1 MIALMPY
8 TLKDS
13 VRHKF
18 TKKAYNVRDWEKYDE
33 GLKNRGSLTIWFSED
48 AIAAWN
54 HVQPDKRIRGGQRVY
69 SDLAIE
75 TAHTLRLVYKQPSR
89 QTEGLLTSIVQL
101 LNLKLPIPDYTTLSR
116 RAKRV
121 VLSKPPKSSS
131 DSRVVIVDSTG
142 LKVVGEKEWMNHK
155 HGTKQRKVWRKLHLA
170 VNEDGEILSA
180 TLTTHHESDVSQVP
194 DLLNKIETPID
205 AFYGDAGGYDHPGT
219 YAALD
224 NHEQRFSQTTPIR
237 TVIPPNIGFRSAQ
250 ISDSEKRKA
259 NIKLLNDVGREKWQ
273 EATSY
278 GKRSGV
284 ENTNSRYKT
293 IIGGKLRSKDT
304 DNQSTEVQIGIRI
317 LNRMRAL
324 GIPKGRRVA

>member
-1 MIALMPY
+1 M
-8 TLKDS
+8 K
-13 VRHKF
+13 
-18 TKKAYNVRDWEKYDE
+18 
-33 GLKNRGSLTIWFSED
+33 
-48 AIAAWN
+48 
-54 HVQPDKRIRGGQRVY
+54 RGGQRVY

-75 TAHTLRLVYKQPSR
+75 TAHTLRLVYKQPLR

-101 LNLKLPIPDYTTLSR
+101 LDLDLPIPDYTTLSR
-116 RAKRV
+116 RAKRI

-131 DSRVVIVDSTG
+131 DSRVIIVDSTG

-170 VNEDGEILSA
+170 INEDGEILSA
-180 TLTTHHESDVSQVP
+180 TLTTHHESDVSQVL
-194 DLLNKIETPID
+194 DLLIKIDTPID

-224 NHEQRFSQTTPIR
+224 NHEQRFNQTIPIR
-237 TVIPPNIGFRSAQ
+237 TVIPPNLGFRSLQ
-250 ISDSEKRKA
+250 ESDSEKRKA
-259 NIKLLNDVGREKWQ
+259 NIKLLNDIGREKWQ

-278 GKRSGV
+278 GKRAGV

-304 DNQSTEVQIGIRI
+304 DNQNTEVQIGVRI
-317 LNRMRAL
+317 LNKMRVL

>member
-1 MIALMPY
+1 MPY
-8 TLKDS
+8 TLKDP

-18 TKKAYNVRDWEKYDE
+18 TKKSYNIRDWAKYDE

-54 HVQPDKRIRGGQRVY
+54 HVKSDKMKRGGQRVY

-75 TAHTLRLVYKQPSR
+75 TAHTLRLVYKQPLR
-89 QTEGLLTSIVQL
+89 QTEGLLASIIQL
-101 LNLKLPIPDYTTLSR
+101 LNLDLPIPDYTTLSR
-116 RAKRV
+116 RAKGI

-131 DSRVVIVDSTG
+131 DSRVIIVDSTG

-170 VNEDGEILSA
+170 INEDGEILSA
-180 TLTTHHESDVSQVP
+180 TLTTHHESDVSQLP
-194 DLLNKIETPID
+194 DLLSKIDTPID

-219 YAALD
+219 YSALD
-224 NHEQRFSQTTPIR
+224 NHEQRFNQTMPIR
-237 TVIPPNIGFRSAQ
+237 TVIPPNLGFRSLQ
-250 ISDSEKRKA
+250 ENDSDKRKG

-273 EATSY
+273 ETTSY
-278 GKRSGV
+278 GKRAGV

-304 DNQSTEVQIGIRI
+304 DNQNTEIQIGVRI

>member
-1 MIALMPY
+1 MPY
-8 TLKDS
+8 TLKDP

-18 TKKAYNVRDWEKYDE
+18 TKKSYNVRDWAKYDE

-48 AIAAWN
+48 AISAWN
-54 HVQPDKRIRGGQRVY
+54 HVKPDKMKRGGQRVY

-75 TAHTLRLVYKQPSR
+75 TAHTLRLVYKQPLR
-89 QTEGLLTSIVQL
+89 QTEGLLTSIVHL
-101 LNLKLPIPDYTTLSR
+101 LNLELPIPDYTTLSR
-116 RAKRV
+116 RAKRI

-131 DSRVVIVDSTG
+131 DSRVIIVDSTG

-170 VNEDGEILSA
+170 INEAGEILSA

-194 DLLNKIETPID
+194 YLLSKIETPID

-219 YAALD
+219 YSALD
-224 NHEQRFSQTTPIR
+224 THEHRFNQTRSIR
-237 TVIPPNIGFRSAQ
+237 TVIPPNLGFRSLQ
-250 ISDSEKRKA
+250 ESDSDKRKS
-259 NIKLLNDVGREKWQ
+259 NIKLLNNVGRERWQ
-273 EATSY
+273 EVTLY
-278 GKRSGV
+278 GKRSNI

-304 DNQSTEVQIGIRI
+304 DNQNTEIQIGIRI
-317 LNRMRAL
+317 LNRMRTL

>member
-1 MIALMPY
+1 MPY
-8 TLKDS
+8 TLKDP

-18 TKKAYNVRDWEKYDE
+18 TKKSYNVRDWAKYDE

-54 HVQPDKRIRGGQRVY
+54 HVRQEKMERGRQRVY
-69 SDLAIE
+69 SELAIE
-75 TAHTLRLVYKQPSR
+75 TAHTLRLVYKQPLR
-89 QTEGLLTSIVQL
+89 QTEGLLTSISKIL
-101 LNLKLPIPDYTTLSR
+101 ELNLSIPDHTTLSR
-116 RAKRV
+116 RAKHIA
-121 VLSKPPKSSS
+121 LSKPPKSSS

-170 VNEDGEILSA
+170 INDDGEILSA

-194 DLLNKIETPID
+194 DLLKQIDTPID

-219 YAALD
+219 YSALA

-237 TVIPPNIGFRSAQ
+237 TAIPPNLGFRSAQ

-278 GKRSGV
+278 GKRAGV

-304 DNQSTEVQIGIRI
+304 DNQNTEVQIGVRI